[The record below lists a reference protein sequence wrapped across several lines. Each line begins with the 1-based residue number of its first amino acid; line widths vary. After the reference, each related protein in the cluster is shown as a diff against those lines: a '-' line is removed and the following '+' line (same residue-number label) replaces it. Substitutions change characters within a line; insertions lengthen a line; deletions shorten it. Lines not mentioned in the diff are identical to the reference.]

1 MSELGWQIMG
11 LALLLG
17 GFALGERILAR
28 RATAAR
34 RLAAERIIV
43 LTLVGGFLGAPFW
56 WRGDPD
62 AFAWTLP
69 PLAGRMLAAAGWAFA
84 VACLLALRRPA
95 EAQIRLI
102 GVMLALYLGPLTI
115 AILAVHRDR
124 FDPARPV
131 TWGFFSIVILLLAG
145 ALWLAKP
152 GNGPTNDTMPPRA
165 MRWVLV
171 AVGGAAGLWGAALFA
186 WPPGPVV
193 AIWLWP
199 TDALTSRLIAS
210 MFLTVAGACWAARGS
225 APLAVTVMAVVL
237 VYGIGV
243 SLAGLANLVAD
254 KPLPVAYMVF
264 WSVAATAAAV
274 SLATAPKT
282 RETET

>member
-1 MSELGWQIMG
+1 MSGLGWQIIG

-17 GFALGERILAR
+17 GLALGERVLAR
-28 RATAAR
+28 RPAAAR
-34 RLAAERIIV
+34 HLLAERIIL
-43 LTLVGGFLGAPFW
+43 LTMVGGFLGAPFW
-56 WRGDPD
+56 WRGDAD
-62 AFAWTLP
+62 AFAWALP

-84 VACLLALRRPA
+84 VACLLALRRPT

-102 GVMLALYLGPLTI
+102 GVMLTLYLGPLTL
-115 AILAVHRDR
+115 AIIAVHRDR

-145 ALWLAKP
+145 ALWLTMSR
-152 GNGPTNDTMPPRA
+152 NRPTNDVMPSGF

-171 AVGGAAGLWGAALFA
+171 AVGSAAGLWGAVLFV
-186 WPPGPVV
+186 WPVGPVA

-199 TDALTSRLIAS
+199 MDALTSRLIAS

-243 SLAGLANLVAD
+243 SLAGLANLLAD
-254 KPLPVAYMVF
+254 KPLPIAYLVF
-264 WSVAATAAAV
+264 WSMAAIAAAV
-274 SLATAPKT
+274 SLATAPRNART
-282 RETET
+282 